1 LAPITSDLA
10 PTSSSFLL
18 YTDFRLSPALASAS
32 RCPFQLGNIVSGV
45 FAPVLAKHTRN
56 LSVVDILAVGVDC
69 MQRNFEPMRKQVES
83 AKLVIYRADERAL
96 PS

>member
-1 LAPITSDLA
+1 
-10 PTSSSFLL
+10 
-18 YTDFRLSPALASAS
+18 
-32 RCPFQLGNIVSGV
+32 
-45 FAPVLAKHTRN
+45 VLAKHTRN